1 MLKFKLFSA
10 NNGYGFK
17 IGKTANPNYGRIN
30 LLYQNLSFEKK
41 YGVKGGT
48 FISTYRK
55 NGERIFR
62 LIWILKIGCIY
73 IKRGIV

>member
-30 LLYQNLSFEKK
+30 LLYQNPSFETK

-62 LIWILKIGCIY
+62 IDWDPKDGLHIH
-73 IKRGIV
+73 